1 MLKYDGPHNEANTVK
16 IKEEIIFLSISG
28 ISNLSHFL
36 AHLISILRYIITIYV
51 RHVFQILFLTC
62 ENTNV

>member
-1 MLKYDGPHNEANTVK
+1 LYKRNGPHKETNTVK

-28 ISNLSHFL
+28 ISNLSH
-36 AHLISILRYIITIYV
+36 LISILRYIIAIYV
-51 RHVFQILFLTC
+51 RHVFQNLFFTC